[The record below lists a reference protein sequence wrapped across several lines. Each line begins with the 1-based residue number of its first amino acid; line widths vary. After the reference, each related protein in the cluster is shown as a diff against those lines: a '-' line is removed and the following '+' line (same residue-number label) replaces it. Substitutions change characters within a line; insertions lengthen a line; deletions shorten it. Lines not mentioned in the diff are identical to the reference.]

1 MSNLYKGV
9 EYLRQYQGAKLVR
22 AKTFEKI
29 VKKLESCE
37 RAFIKLN
44 IVIGFPSLKKYE
56 LHTCRNC
63 LHYKECI
70 DRFDILCEVVHSPK
84 NKQVKN
90 IIHW

>member
-29 VKKLESCE
+29 VRKLESCE
-37 RAFIKLN
+37 SAGMKLYN
-44 IVIGFPSLKKYE
+44 EGYPSLEQYE
-56 LHTCRNC
+56 LFTCKSC
-63 LHYKECI
+63 PSYEECI
-70 DRFDILCEVVHSPK
+70 DRFDRLCEVVRSPK